1 MNLVMMVSNFLEQ
14 CGGMLP
20 PLQKSLPL
28 FITACVSP
36 SSKPKCWRLGFA
48 AFYRVWERRVLMWQR
63 VSFFGP
69 TAENGIAEDDLF
81 AVCKTIGRVGQGWS
95 RRVIT

>member
-1 MNLVMMVSNFLEQ
+1 MSLVVLVSNFLEQ

-20 PLQKSLPL
+20 PLQKLSPVSN
-28 FITACVSP
+28 TAF
-36 SSKPKCWRLGFA
+36 SSSSETKCWRLDFA
-48 AFYRVWERRVLMWQR
+48 AFYRVWERRVSMWQR

-69 TAENGIAEDDLF
+69 TAENGIAEDGLF
-81 AVCKTIGRVGQGWS
+81 AVSKTIGRVGQGWS